1 MKNMKK
7 DIRWIGPCDK
17 PREWDMI
24 KASLERCFPDHE
36 AFPRSYAQA
45 PVWSHVTDAIMSGE
59 CDIIA
64 APEDRVIT
72 VEDLRYA
79 KANGIR
85 LIRMRR
91 NITSTIFIVDKA
103 SGEASLQYNKGRIEW
118 QYVDRVVE
126 RTHGTSQI
134 TVEINGAMV
143 KHQRR
148 AK

>member
-1 MKNMKK
+1 MKK
-7 DIRWIGPCDK
+7 DIRWIGPYDK
-17 PREWDMI
+17 PGEWDMI
-24 KASLERCFPDHE
+24 KASLEEFFPDHE
-36 AFPRSYAQA
+36 AFPRFYAQSA
-45 PVWSHVTDAIMSGE
+45 VRSHIDDAITSGE

-72 VEDLRYA
+72 VEDLRFA
-79 KANGIR
+79 KANNIR

-91 NITSTIFIVDKA
+91 NITSTIFIVDKS
-103 SGEASLQYNKGRIEW
+103 SGEASLQYNKDRIEW

-134 TVEINGAMV
+134 TVEINGSMV
-143 KHQRR
+143 KHQKR